1 MLSLLKGP
9 GAASTGRL
17 DTTLR
22 PVCFGIDRNVTAAL
36 AKTVGPAK
44 FKRYEHALYIM
55 AQLSRIVY
63 CDSGIA
69 WNVITKSLGMSND
82 VVNKVI
88 SAYDWKYVSTRRV
101 SVTSQPGDGSGLPM
115 ESYAL
120 TPVPAGTCFGTY
132 ISTKDDVT
140 CMFLNVSAA
149 ATPRLIGGNS
159 IFAEGD
165 CLISFKGSST
175 VDNFKHDLLSQ
186 FTAADIQSLI
196 GVTGIK
202 VEGTGNV
209 VTGAFI
215 KPIVAAWKTLL
226 AALEKHAGGRLF
238 LTGHSLGGAYTSLFA
253 FMLAEGKV
261 SGTLPVMAKV
271 TSIHVVSFGA
281 PTILSD
287 VARNTFNRHLDSG
300 LITLDRVVS
309 QKVAARSAAT
319 QLLVGGIGGPNDVIP
334 TIPVGFTHPGW
345 KPLATNISPEAGGR
359 PYSIDNI
366 RKFYGVSSS
375 TRYRDAATWPF
386 TENMNLG
393 DIAQR
398 ATLNKSVT
406 DITQVTTIPEDV
418 TKMPTEFEGVT
429 VTEDPQAGGA
439 GLAKNIYAK
448 STQTHIP
455 NFVSVQGSVYAY
467 GFAHGEYLGMFFMAG
482 FRLPGMKNPAKTADA
497 FFELC
502 TDGVKIQY
510 KAPPTVGGTRRQRR
524 FRNRRSM
531 KRRQQQ
537 RRR

>member
-9 GAASTGRL
+9 GAASARL

-22 PVCFGIDRNVTAAL
+22 PICFGIDKNVTAAL

-88 SAYDWKYVSTRRV
+88 SAYDWKYVSKRRV
-101 SVTSQPGDGSGLPM
+101 SVTSQAGDGSGLPM

-196 GVTGIK
+196 GATGIK
-202 VEGTGNV
+202 VEGTGNI

-300 LITLDRVVS
+300 LVTLDRVVS

-393 DIAQR
+393 DVAQR
-398 ATLNKSVT
+398 AALNKVAT
-406 DITQVTTIPEDV
+406 DITQVATIPEDV

-429 VTEDPQAGGA
+429 IQEDPQAGGA

-510 KAPPTVGGTRRQRR
+510 KAPPTVGGTRRRQRR

-531 KRRQQQ
+531 KRRS
-537 RRR
+537 RR